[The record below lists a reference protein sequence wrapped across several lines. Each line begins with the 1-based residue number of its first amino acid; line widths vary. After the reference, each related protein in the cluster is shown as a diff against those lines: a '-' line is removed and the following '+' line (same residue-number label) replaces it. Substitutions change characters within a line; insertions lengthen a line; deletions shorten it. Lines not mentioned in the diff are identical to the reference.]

1 MEPQAESI
9 SDMKTHMSIKEIY
22 DKLDVQMPKVVMY
35 CPYTGSYEQMIH
47 EAMNDNNLSMVKSLI
62 EYRDAM
68 IKREKSLKEL
78 YKNYPEHDSQVSG
91 ATVN

>member
-22 DKLDVQMPKVVMY
+22 ETLEVYIPENVKY

-47 EAMNDNNLSMVKSLI
+47 KAMNDNNLSMVKSLI

-68 IKREKSLKEL
+68 IKREKKLEEL
-78 YKNYPEHDSQVSG
+78 YKNYPEQLSQVSG

>member
-1 MEPQAESI
+1 MEPLSESI
-9 SDMKTHMSIKEIY
+9 SDMKKYMNIKEIY
-22 DKLDVQMPKVVMY
+22 KSLDVQIPEDVKY
-35 CPYTGSYEQMIH
+35 CPYSGSYEQMIQK
-47 EAMNDNNLSMVKSLI
+47 AMDDKNIPMVRSLI

-68 IKREKSLKEL
+68 IKREKNLEEL

>member
-1 MEPQAESI
+1 MEPQAETI

-22 DKLDVQMPKVVMY
+22 DKLDVQIPKAVMY

-68 IKREKSLKEL
+68 IKRDKNLKEL

>member
-22 DKLDVQMPKVVMY
+22 ESLEVYIPEDVKY

-47 EAMNDNNLSMVKSLI
+47 KAMDDKNIPMVRSLI

-68 IKREKSLKEL
+68 YNREKKIKEL
-78 YKNYPEHDSQVSG
+78 CILLQ
-91 ATVN
+91 

>member
-9 SDMKTHMSIKEIY
+9 SDMKTHMSIKDIY

-35 CPYTGSYEQMIH
+35 CPYTGSYNEMIH
-47 EAMNDNNLSMVKSLI
+47 KAMDDKNIPMVRSLI

-68 IKREKSLKEL
+68 IKREKDLEEL
-78 YKNYPEHDSQVSG
+78 YKNYPEQLSQVSG

>member
-9 SDMKTHMSIKEIY
+9 SDMCSHMSIKEIY
-22 DKLDVQMPKVVMY
+22 ERLDVQMPKSVMY

-47 EAMNDNNLSMVKSLI
+47 KAMNDNNLSMVKSLI

-68 IKREKSLKEL
+68 IKRERKLEEL
-78 YKNYPEHDSQVSG
+78 YKNYPEQLSQVSG

>member
-1 MEPQAESI
+1 MEPQSESI
-9 SDMKTHMSIKEIY
+9 PDMKTHMSIKEVY

-47 EAMNDNNLSMVKSLI
+47 EAMNDNNLSMVRSLI

-78 YKNYPEHDSQVSG
+78 YKNYPEHDSHVSG

>member
-9 SDMKTHMSIKEIY
+9 SDIKSNMSVKDIY
-22 DKLDVQMPKVVMY
+22 NSLDVQIPKAVMY

-47 EAMNDNNLSMVKSLI
+47 KAMNDNNLSMVRSLI

-68 IKREKSLKEL
+68 IKREKNLEEL
-78 YKNYPEHDSQVSG
+78 YKN
-91 ATVN
+91 

>member
-1 MEPQAESI
+1 MEPQAESV
-9 SDMKTHMSIKEIY
+9 SNMKTYMSIKDIY
-22 DKLDVQMPKVVMY
+22 KSLEVQIPEDVKY

-47 EAMNDNNLSMVKSLI
+47 KAMNDKNIKVVKSLI

-68 IKREKSLKEL
+68 IKREKNLEEL
-78 YKNYPEHDSQVSG
+78 YKNYPEQLSHISG